1 MHYLRFWFTSEGKIK
16 HDIKGWIS
24 ADPAVMCSLH
34 PCVTLKKQL
43 SRKAKLLFYRLIYF
57 PILIYVLEL

>member
-24 ADPAVMCSLH
+24 ADPAGMCSLH

-43 SRKAKLLFYRLIYF
+43 SRFYRLIYF
-57 PILIYVLEL
+57 PILIYNFEL